1 MIEELKTLGL
11 LTPIFTIIGV
21 FIGTI
26 LTFTTSWVLKKRET
40 KLKISSQLIEKRI
53 DAHEKI
59 LALAK
64 TMRATSSIDK
74 VNVENVYITYPIIFH
89 KKENFQDWRSSFFLT
104 TNEYSH
110 WLGIKVTR
118 ELYFIQ
124 DYVVNLDKRL
134 EKAPPENYLQIGII
148 LRNDFIEMAANIEK
162 AVISYFES
170 GWKNLKIEN
179 NNENHKFPKKVSLK
193 RLENMNLYKRH
204 LEIHKYLQK
213 EEKSIPRDDIKKV
226 TELYNIAPNGLKVDT
241 ITLREVPNIDNSG
254 VEYEM
259 TYKDCEDY
267 GTKMKFGHCELIG
280 GRIMFDKVDKD
291 AKVLG
296 IDYKAMKLLV
306 NWIEENIEDIDYLTE
321 TIEYE

>member
-26 LTFTTSWVLKKRET
+26 LTFTTSLVLKKRET

-53 DAHEKI
+53 AAHEKI
-59 LALAK
+59 LTLAK
-64 TMRATSSIDK
+64 TMRATHSIDK
-74 VNVENVYITYPIIFH
+74 VNVENVYITYPIIFSS
-89 KKENFQDWRSSFFLT
+89 KQSFQEWRSAFFLN

-110 WLGIKVTR
+110 WLGLKVTR

-124 DYVVNLDKRL
+124 DYIVNLDKRL
-134 EKAPPENYLQIGII
+134 EKAPSENYLQIGII

-162 AVISYFES
+162 TVISYFGS
-170 GWKNLKIEN
+170 GWKNLKIESSN
-179 NNENHKFPKKVSLK
+179 DHHKLPKKVSLK
-193 RLENMNLYKRH
+193 RLQETNLYKRH
-204 LEIHKYLQK
+204 LEIHKYLLK
-213 EEKSIPRDDIKKV
+213 EEKSIPRDDIKKL
-226 TELYNIAPNGLKVDT
+226 TELYNIAPNGSKVDT
-241 ITLREVPNIDNSG
+241 ITLSEVPNIDNSG

-259 TYKDCEDY
+259 IYKESEDF
-267 GTKMKFGHCELIG
+267 GEKTKFGHCELIG

-291 AKVLG
+291 AKLLG

-306 NWIEENIEDIDYLTE
+306 NWVEENIVDIEYLNE